1 MAYGGVYPDFL
12 IALQEDI
19 LRLEKGPV
27 NWTSRNKADAAE
39 IGLCHQSSQS
49 CDSMLKSGSPAV
61 LVSLT
66 TTTTFYSFSP
76 HVPLILFHLLVSP
89 VVYPSIGNTSVH
101 FDRFV
106 LTLSILGSILD
117 YGGAAAGME
126 VKDSRAL
133 AVM

>member
-12 IALQEDI
+12 IAVQEDI

-27 NWTSRNKADAAE
+27 NWTCQNKANAAE
-39 IGLCHQSSQS
+39 IRLCHQSSQS
-49 CDSMLKSGSPAV
+49 CDSMLKSGSPAI

-66 TTTTFYSFSP
+66 TTTIFYSFSL
-76 HVPLILFHLLVSP
+76 HVPLILFHLLASP
-89 VVYPSIGNTSVH
+89 VIYPSICNTAVP
-101 FDRFV
+101 FDQFI

-117 YGGAAAGME
+117 YGSAAAGME